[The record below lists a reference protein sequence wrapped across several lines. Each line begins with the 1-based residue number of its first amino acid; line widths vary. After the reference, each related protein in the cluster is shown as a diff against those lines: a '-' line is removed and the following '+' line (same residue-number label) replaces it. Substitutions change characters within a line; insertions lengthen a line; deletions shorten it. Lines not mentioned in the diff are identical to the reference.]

1 MSDIEKDFNKLMAL
15 AERIQD
21 ESVFQKHP
29 LYKKFKA
36 KYQSQVPQ
44 GKVSTETLF
53 RVLSSR
59 GFYNE
64 IIFWGKTGLEDH
76 RLGNNYGRAYSLYM
90 IVVSFHEMNDHENAL
105 EYGKKALENDF
116 QPNDSFDTLCKR
128 IVLEIMRDSSLLLQK
143 KQDAVEYAKEIV
155 KIDVIRCNKKEIEKF
170 FVLQGYQNLIELQI
184 ANGDFKS
191 AQKMINKSLSLFNIN
206 SKDPNKFLVSMAIES
221 YAKILPWNQLLLE
234 PHKITSSKRSKID
247 EDHQFFDCFTTDF
260 DTIRSW
266 YKKLHMYFFISKIC
280 WHKYEV
286 HLHFGLQDNTF
297 LWGNMAIKIVNDIL
311 YHIQLPDLSDTNM
324 NAAFKVVRVGFN
336 KGPCIKSSA
345 ELTVKNFMLEKISK
359 TLLMADHD
367 HKNRESLFLQLAK
380 KLFLIQDDDKIDN
393 KTVSWYIGESKML
406 NTPPLSLLAESL
418 RVNDKLDLPKVM
430 PFIQFCLKSLN
441 GNVGDIKGANSD
453 NNVDTKV
460 QLMTLKNSLTVMNHF
475 KTI

>member
-1 MSDIEKDFNKLMAL
+1 M
-15 AERIQD
+15 
-21 ESVFQKHP
+21 
-29 LYKKFKA
+29 
-36 KYQSQVPQ
+36 
-44 GKVSTETLF
+44 
-53 RVLSSR
+53 
-59 GFYNE
+59 
-64 IIFWGKTGLEDH
+64 
-76 RLGNNYGRAYSLYM
+76 
-90 IVVSFHEMNDHENAL
+90 
-105 EYGKKALENDF
+105 
-116 QPNDSFDTLCKR
+116 
-128 IVLEIMRDSSLLLQK
+128 
-143 KQDAVEYAKEIV
+143 
-155 KIDVIRCNKKEIEKF
+155 
-170 FVLQGYQNLIELQI
+170 
-184 ANGDFKS
+184 
-191 AQKMINKSLSLFNIN
+191 
-206 SKDPNKFLVSMAIES
+206 
-221 YAKILPWNQLLLE
+221 
-234 PHKITSSKRSKID
+234 
-247 EDHQFFDCFTTDF
+247 
-260 DTIRSW
+260 
-266 YKKLHMYFFISKIC
+266 
-280 WHKYEV
+280 
-286 HLHFGLQDNTF
+286 HFGLQDNAF
-297 LWGNMAIKIVNDIL
+297 LWGNMAIKIVDDIL
-311 YHIQLPDLSDTNM
+311 YHNQLADQSDIKI

-336 KGPCIKSSA
+336 KGPYIKSSA